1 MFNFKKKKRIAEAEK
16 FENQTEEVEKEKVY
30 TRQRIEDDEE
40 LEQEFKFSDLKR
52 VAKYLTP
59 YRPAVL
65 KVLATIMLANVAAL
79 LGPLLTRSAIDEVIP
94 AGDTLRLFLY
104 GGLFILTL
112 IVIGVCMRY
121 RIYAITQIGQDT
133 LKDMRSDLFTHLQ
146 SLPFSYFDSRPHG
159 KILIRVVNY
168 INTLSDLLSNGV
180 INLVSDLF
188 SLIFTLSI
196 MLMIDTR
203 LTLYSL
209 ALLPILFGLVFWL
222 KNSQR
227 RAYQQLSNKQSTL
240 NAFIHESIAG
250 IRITQ
255 SFAREEVNNQI
266 FTTISEENRMHWLK
280 AVKIQFLMWPIV
292 ENISILTVALIYF
305 VGIRQIGVEVSTG
318 TLIAF
323 VAYVNNF
330 WNPIINIGN
339 FYNNL
344 ITASAYL
351 ERIFETLDE
360 QPVLVD
366 APDAKDLPAI
376 EGYIDFEEVV
386 FRYEPGKNILD
397 GVSFHMEPGKS
408 VALVGPTGSGKTT
421 IISLLSRFYDVN
433 EGSIK
438 IDGHELRDVTMRS
451 LRKQMGVMLQDTF
464 IFSGTIIDNIRYGN
478 LEATEEEVIK
488 AAKTVRAHDFIMN
501 LKDGYYTTVE
511 ERGSTLSA
519 GQRQLIAFA
528 RTIIA
533 DPRILIL
540 DEATSSIDTQTE
552 ELLQEG
558 LQQLLKGRTSF
569 IIAHRLSTIRNSDQ
583 IFYIDQGRIVE
594 QGSHQELLEL
604 RGLYYQ
610 LYQSQ
615 YNQLLQQNS

>member
-1 MFNFKKKKRIAEAEK
+1 MFKFKQKKRITDT
-16 FENQTEEVEKEKVY
+16 ENYDKSAEEVEKEKVY
-30 TRQRIEDDEE
+30 KRQRLEDDEE

-52 VAKYLTP
+52 VAKYLAP

-65 KVLATIMLANVAAL
+65 KVLATIMLANIAAL
-79 LGPLLTRSAIDEVIP
+79 VGPLLTRSAIDEVIP

-112 IVIGVCMRY
+112 IVIGLCMRY
-121 RIYAITQIGQDT
+121 RIYAITEIGQDT

-188 SLIFTLSI
+188 SLIFTLTI
-196 MLMIDTR
+196 LLLIDVR

-209 ALLPILFGLVFWL
+209 ALLPILFGLVLWL

-255 SFAREEVNNQI
+255 SFAREEVNNEI
-266 FTTISEENRMHWLK
+266 FTSISEENRTHWMQ

-292 ENISILTVALIYF
+292 ENISILTVAMIYF

-360 QPVLVD
+360 QPQIVD
-366 APDAKDLPAI
+366 APDAQPLPAI
-376 EGYIDFEEVV
+376 EGHIEFKDVI

-397 GVSFHMEPGKS
+397 GVSFKMEPGKS

-433 EGSIK
+433 EGSIQ
-438 IDGHELRDVTMRS
+438 IDGHELRDITMRS

-478 LEATEEEVIK
+478 LDATEEEVIE

-501 LKDGYYTTVE
+501 LKDGYYTAVE

-540 DEATSSIDTQTE
+540 DEATSSIDTETE

-583 IFYIDQGRIVE
+583 IFYIEQGRIVE
-594 QGSHQELLEL
+594 SGSHQELLQL

-615 YNQLLQQNS
+615 YNQLLEQNS

>member
-1 MFNFKKKKRIAEAEK
+1 MFKFKQKKRITDT
-16 FENQTEEVEKEKVY
+16 ENYDKSAEEVEKEKVY
-30 TRQRIEDDEE
+30 KRQRLEDDEE

-52 VAKYLTP
+52 VAKYLAP

-65 KVLATIMLANVAAL
+65 KVLATIMLANIAAL
-79 LGPLLTRSAIDEVIP
+79 VGPLLTRSAIDEVIP

-112 IVIGVCMRY
+112 IVIGLCMRY
-121 RIYAITQIGQDT
+121 RIYAITEIGQDT

-188 SLIFTLSI
+188 SLIFTLTI
-196 MLMIDTR
+196 MLLIDVR

-209 ALLPILFGLVFWL
+209 ALLPILFGLVLWL

-255 SFAREEVNNQI
+255 SFAREEVNNEI
-266 FTTISEENRMHWLK
+266 FTSISEENRTHWMQ

-292 ENISILTVALIYF
+292 ENISILTVAMIYF

-360 QPVLVD
+360 QPQIVD
-366 APDAKDLPAI
+366 APDAQPLPAI
-376 EGYIDFEEVV
+376 EGHIEFKDVI

-397 GVSFHMEPGKS
+397 GVSFKMEPGKS

-433 EGSIK
+433 EGSIQ
-438 IDGHELRDVTMRS
+438 IDGHELRDITMRS

-478 LEATEEEVIK
+478 LDATEEEVIE

-540 DEATSSIDTQTE
+540 DEATSSIDTETE

-558 LQQLLKGRTSF
+558 LQELLKGRTSF

-583 IFYIDQGRIVE
+583 IFYIEQGRIVE
-594 QGSHQELLEL
+594 SGSHQELLQL

-615 YNQLLQQNS
+615 YNQLLEQNS